1 MNLTLVFSR
10 KYRWPERYF
19 SLWSSGNCQKLLT
32 INQFLVS
39 TIFFTIMNIFF
50 FSLRFDLFSIIAK
63 EVNQIRNKVV
73 CVVTCL
79 VFVFCC
85 ALTTDSCNAFQHNRV
100 YSPYFETILFLETT
114 RLSSIRSIIE
124 CKYLKNVIHQI
135 DSKNEWLL
143 LSASFMSQLGLVLT
157 LENVFS

>member
-1 MNLTLVFSR
+1 MARILFFCKVLSNFSEITNNKPVFSQ
-10 KYRWPERYF
+10 Y
-19 SLWSSGNCQKLLT
+19 N
-32 INQFLVS
+32 
-39 TIFFTIMNIFF
+39 
-50 FSLRFDLFSIIAK
+50 LFSIIAK

-124 CKYLKNVIHQI
+124 YKYLKNVIHQI

>member
-1 MNLTLVFSR
+1 MARILFFCKVLSNFSEITNNKPVFSQ
-10 KYRWPERYF
+10 Y
-19 SLWSSGNCQKLLT
+19 
-32 INQFLVS
+32 
-39 TIFFTIMNIFF
+39 NIFYNYISF
-50 FSLRFDLFSIIAK
+50 FSLCFDLFSIIAK

-124 CKYLKNVIHQI
+124 YKYLKNVIHQI

-143 LSASFMSQLGLVLT
+143 LSASFMSQLGLVFT